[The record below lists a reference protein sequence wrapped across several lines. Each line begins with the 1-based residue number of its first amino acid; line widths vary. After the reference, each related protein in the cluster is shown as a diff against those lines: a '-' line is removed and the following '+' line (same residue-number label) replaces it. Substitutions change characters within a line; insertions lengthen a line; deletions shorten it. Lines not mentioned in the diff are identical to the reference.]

1 MEIETANSSDLERIV
16 HLKMAM
22 FKEAGIEHL
31 LHEDSRDRIY
41 QDYREMY
48 SNNDAI
54 HYAIRVDGIIVS
66 IAGAFIKS
74 DIPYRYFKNS
84 EYGFIGDVYTVSEFR
99 RNGLATRLT
108 GSALA
113 WLENRS
119 VTSVRLLAAPAAKSI
134 YTKLGFK
141 RSDEMV
147 LDIGKEQNTTH

>member
-1 MEIETANSSDLERIV
+1 MVTMEIETANSSDLERIV

-31 LHEDSRDRIY
+31 LLENSKDRIY
-41 QDYREMY
+41 QDYKEMY
-48 SNNDAI
+48 SNSDAI

-74 DIPYRYFKNS
+74 DIPYRYFKNT

-99 RNGLATRLT
+99 RNGLATKLT
-108 GSALA
+108 EKALA
-113 WLENRS
+113 WLKDRS

-141 RSDEMV
+141 SSDEMV
-147 LDIGKEQNTTH
+147 LEIEH